1 MSLCVQWQCRRGS
14 PSTPSC
20 SSPLGRR
27 LPLPFPHATAL
38 PGPRRLGRFFSAG
51 PVCLPRGG
59 SPAAGSP
66 GRDSWPLSSCHA
78 RFLWLRAPSRTPRPY
93 ALGGACARPP
103 SSLPARPP
111 ASWLFNGMSEGS
123 SLYLTAGSLWS
134 SPFPL
139 GLSRPEVAPQPWA
152 ATPCRCRRVLCRPR
166 RALPLPALHDAASAL
181 PAHVSMVLH
190 CRVLP
195 AVVSRHG
202 MIRHRSR
209 IGTFL
214 VVLHRH
220 S

>member
-1 MSLCVQWQCRRGS
+1 MCTMAMSEGFSLHPILFLTPGKAPAS
-14 PSTPSC
+14 PLSPRYRVAGSTPPGQVLLCWPCVPPAWGFAS
-20 SSPLGRR
+20 RR
-27 LPLPFPHATAL
+27 LPWARLLAAQLLPCSFPVA
-38 PGPRRLGRFFSAG
+38 AG
-51 PVCLPRGG
+51 PVQDAAPLRPWRRVRSSAKLP
-59 SPAAGSP
+59 P
-66 GRDSWPLSSCHA
+66 GA
-78 RFLWLRAPSRTPRPY
+78 
-93 ALGGACARPP
+93 
-103 SSLPARPP
+103 
-111 ASWLFNGMSEGS
+111 ASWFMVAFNGMSEGS

-190 CRVLP
+190 CRVLT